1 MLSGHVRIIVGQAR
15 PVDNGPA
22 ARQHDFMKP
31 MSMRRF
37 RAIVAHVMETL
48 PERWHRYLDNVVV
61 DVENEPSREFLLDA
75 GLTEE
80 EIDAGES
87 VYGYFA
93 PLSLSSPWGSDAV
106 DVRDLPHRI
115 FIFKRPLEEDFPTRR
130 QLMIEIRKTVIHELA
145 HHFGF
150 TDRDLEPFDDDP
162 DPFGEDAE

>member
-1 MLSGHVRIIVGQAR
+1 
-15 PVDNGPA
+15 
-22 ARQHDFMKP
+22 
-31 MSMRRF
+31 MSLKRF
-37 RAIVAHVMETL
+37 RRIVAHVMDTL
-48 PERWHRYLDNVVV
+48 PERWHKYLDNVVV
-61 DVENEPSREFLLDA
+61 DVEEEPTREFLLDA

-80 EIDAGES
+80 EINAGET

-93 PLSLSSPWGSDAV
+93 PLSLGGPWGGDAV
-106 DVRDLPHRI
+106 DVHDLPHRI

-162 DPFGEDAE
+162 DPFQEEWADE